1 MTGCAHAR
9 GGIHS
14 SRAVTRPRSRETTR
28 ARPGAER
35 TGRTRP
41 MTAPSSG
48 FPDSKDTGRAE
59 LTQVLQHSLVHGS
72 RGPAHPP
79 GDDHVQP
86 DVLRLGGARTPRRAR
101 RVVDAADRTITGLCS
116 AVGGRRR
123 RSGGRARG
131 RSAIGRV
138 SGRGTGTGAAP
149 IPPIGTRATAPRGS
163 YYRRARIAWRRLPTA
178 PSIRTE
184 DT

>member
-1 MTGCAHAR
+1 
-9 GGIHS
+9 
-14 SRAVTRPRSRETTR
+14 
-28 ARPGAER
+28 
-35 TGRTRP
+35 
-41 MTAPSSG
+41 MTARLACAA
-48 FPDSKDTGRAE
+48 T
-59 LTQVLQHSLVHGS
+59 LVADN
-72 RGPAHPP
+72 RPAAGG
-79 GDDHVQP
+79 GDICA
-86 DVLRLGGARTPRRAR
+86 GA
-101 RVVDAADRTITGLCS
+101 VS

-131 RSAIGRV
+131 RGAIGRV

-163 YYRRARIAWRRLPTA
+163 YYRRARIAWHRLPTA